1 MGEQLA
7 YIAGLAVGAPL
18 IFGDRPKEQTYERLM
33 TLPSLADLDQTFGCQ
48 VGRTS
53 MVSEHALNGM
63 SVCSGVQASGNTL
76 HQLLRRRCYL
86 VTECSSYLLQAA
98 LNYKE
103 ILSGQPA
110 IAKKADYTLS
120 QHIMQTE
127 REAIMCQS
135 LHNAAAVPVGNSAF
149 RQPVVVGVVGEAHIE
164 GIAQM
169 WEGNKWRAIIDGTGR
184 GEEYAEHLARGPPAE
199 GACEQVI

>member
-48 VGRTS
+48 VRRFF
-53 MVSEHALNGM
+53 VAFEHVLNGVVE
-63 SVCSGVQASGNTL
+63 SKHLGIPHPILQRQCF
-76 HQLLRRRCYL
+76 L
-86 VTECSSYLLQAA
+86 VIKCIPYLLQAA

-110 IAKKADYTLS
+110 IAKKAAYTLS
-120 QHIMQTE
+120 QHIMQIE
-127 REAIMCQS
+127 REAVLCQS
-135 LHNAAAVPVGNSAF
+135 LHNAAAVPAGKSTF

-169 WEGNKWRAIIDGTGR
+169 WEGNKWRAIIDGTGG
-184 GEEYAEHLARGPPAE
+184 GEKYAELLAHGPPAE
-199 GACEQVI
+199 DACEQVI

>member
-48 VGRTS
+48 VCRLS
-53 MVSEHALNGM
+53 IASEHVLN
-63 SVCSGVQASGNTL
+63 SVSTVKCK
-76 HQLLRRRCYL
+76 HQGTAHRLLRRRCFL
-86 VTECSSYLLQAA
+86 VTECSSYPLQAA

-110 IAKKADYTLS
+110 IARKADFTLS

-127 REAIMCQS
+127 REAVLCQS
-135 LHNAAAVPVGNSAF
+135 LHNAAAVPAGKGTF

-164 GIAQM
+164 GIAEM
-169 WEGNKWRAIIDGTGR
+169 WEGNKWRAIIDDTGR
-184 GEEYAEHLARGPPAE
+184 GKKYAEHLAHDPPAE
-199 GACEQVI
+199 VA

>member
-1 MGEQLA
+1 M
-7 YIAGLAVGAPL
+7 
-18 IFGDRPKEQTYERLM
+18 R
-33 TLPSLADLDQTFGCQ
+33 
-48 VGRTS
+48 
-53 MVSEHALNGM
+53 
-63 SVCSGVQASGNTL
+63 
-76 HQLLRRRCYL
+76 
-86 VTECSSYLLQAA
+86 LQAA

-127 REAIMCQS
+127 REAVMCQS
-135 LHNAAAVPVGNSAF
+135 LHNAAAVSAAESTF

-169 WEGNKWRAIIDGTGR
+169 WEGDKWRAIVDSTVTG
-184 GEEYAEHLARGPPAE
+184 EKYAEHLIHLQRTLVSKSYEELQPARCPLHGPIMCHE
-199 GACEQVI
+199 M